1 MLLLKCGHSVHLVCI
16 PFVGGVQTVWF
27 SLPVKSALL
36 GRRNRG
42 PTEVWNTQNGGLQ
55 LCDRPIKLH
64 NRPVLRAGGSTC
76 FKFRR
81 SRIWDESSG
90 RSHGCPPG
98 ASTGTGAAR
107 AGTHR
112 RRLHWIEQGCE
123 QEVSAGPV
131 RAGQPPVGPRS
142 VPAHKPGSRRRLL
155 ASVILPGPERRLRIT
170 EHAAPIC

>member
-1 MLLLKCGHSVHLVCI
+1 MHPVCGGRSNSLVLFAGEI
-16 PFVGGVQTVWF
+16 GTSGPQ
-27 SLPVKSALL
+27 
-36 GRRNRG
+36 NRG

-64 NRPVLRAGGSTC
+64 NRPVLLAGGSTC

-81 SRIWDESSG
+81 TRVWDESSG

-107 AGTHR
+107 AGAHR

-123 QEVSAGPV
+123 REVSASPA
-131 RAGQPPVGPRS
+131 RAGSPPRACGQ
-142 VPAHKPGSRRRLL
+142 SRRTRRGCGTDF
-155 ASVILPGPERRLRIT
+155 LPL
-170 EHAAPIC
+170 